1 LIQIT
6 DFEELRR
13 VLYAQNADTNVEE
26 LVVAIAHLVLL
37 SQMDTSIV
45 MQAQQVVGGN

>member
-13 VLYAQNADTNVEE
+13 VLYAQNADTSVEE
-26 LVVAIAHLVLL
+26 LVTAIAHLVLL